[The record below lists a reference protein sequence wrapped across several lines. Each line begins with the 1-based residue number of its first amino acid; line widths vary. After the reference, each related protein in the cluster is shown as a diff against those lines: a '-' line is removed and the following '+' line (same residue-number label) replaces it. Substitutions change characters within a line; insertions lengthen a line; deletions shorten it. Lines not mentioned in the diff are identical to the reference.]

1 MATHFFHSGMVGA
14 PTNTN
19 AAGST
24 LAIIRA
30 VLSTGFNLLTP
41 QSATVASGVMTLTY
55 SAPHGYEDKVLL
67 RLDGAPGGSVVR
79 RVTASAGSSSLTIP
93 APGFADGAVSG
104 SLSTRVAPAGWEEV
118 FTGAGVGV
126 FRSTVIGPGSTRF
139 YYRVAD
145 TVSGSDVRT
154 IRGFESMTDANTG
167 TGPFPTTAQETG
179 NGVFTYRMDSATPMD
194 WVAVVDGRTCYV
206 GMGISITKAMLAF
219 CFGDFAP
226 LGNTDSFAAMVAGG
240 TSSWT
245 SSNPLAHHGAAWY
258 SPRNAAGSSSPLS
271 FVRLTPFGVTGS
283 NSPGSGTMQ
292 TYPSP
297 IDGGMV
303 FVKSILAH
311 EELNNSPLRG
321 VVRGL
326 MFCSANPLV
335 SSRWMIINSVTGI
348 NGRVVVFRDGGY
360 VPSCVAFPID
370 EDWA

>member
-118 FTGAGVGV
+118 FTGAGKAV
-126 FRSTVIGPGSTRF
+126 FRSTATGPGCTRF
-139 YYRVAD
+139 YYRVNDA
-145 TVSGSDVRT
+145 TLGSST
-154 IRGFESMTDANTG
+154 AEFRGFESMSDVDTG
-167 TGPFPTTAQETG
+167 IGPFPTVAQDDGQGIHLLRADSSTPRPWCAIADTRTLYLILGYTSLGAARAFGDMAPYSSSDAFCAFTIGGNASYGYLTNINNTHYVPRIAAGTGTAQTG
-179 NGVFTYRMDSATPMD
+179 TRLSLFVS
-194 WVAVVDGRTCYV
+194 
-206 GMGISITKAMLAF
+206 S
-219 CFGDFAP
+219 
-226 LGNTDSFAAMVAGG
+226 GN
-240 TSSWT
+240 
-245 SSNPLAHHGAAWY
+245 AH
-258 SPRNAAGSSSPLS
+258 
-271 FVRLTPFGVTGS
+271 
-283 NSPGSGTMQ
+283 
-292 TYPSP
+292 TYPSS

-303 FVKSILAH
+303 FSRPVLVNEPGSNAI
-311 EELNNSPLRG
+311 RG
-321 VVRGL
+321 EMRG
-326 MFCSANPLV
+326 MMTCSANPIPSGSLFTVMPTVAGV
-335 SSRWMIINSVTGI
+335 S
-348 NGRVVVFRDGGY
+348 GRVCVARDGGSSG
-360 VPSCVAFPID
+360 PAVAFPID
-370 EDWA
+370 EDWS

>member
-126 FRSTVIGPGSTRF
+126 FRSTIEGPGSTRF

-145 TVSGSDVRT
+145 AASGSGPK
-154 IRGFESMTDANTG
+154 IFRGFEVMTDVDTG
-167 TGPFPTTAQETG
+167 IGPFPSVAQETG
-179 NGVFTYRMDSATPMD
+179 NGIVIDRANSSSALT
-194 WVAVVDGRTCYV
+194 WVAVCDGRTCYLFLSYNPANANLY
-206 GMGISITKAMLAF
+206 GMH
-219 CFGDFAP
+219 FGDISP
-226 LGNTDSFAAMVAGG
+226 LGSSDSFCAAVSKYNSSGG
-240 TSSWT
+240 MLSGSS
-245 SSNPLAHHGAAWY
+245 PLFY
-258 SPRNAAGSSSPLS
+258 SPRSANSSGSSIVCRFLNPM
-271 FVRLTPFGVTGS
+271 GV
-283 NSPGSGTMQ
+283 SGDQ
-292 TYPSP
+292 SRVYPSP
-297 IDGGMV
+297 IYGGMLLTRPIV
-303 FVKSILAH
+303 TLDSDSTTGVI
-311 EELNNSPLRG
+311 RG
-321 VVRGL
+321 TFRGL
-326 MFCSANPLV
+326 MHCSANPLTG
-335 SSRWMIINSVTGI
+335 SSSFYQIFSGI
-348 NGRVVVFRDGGY
+348 SGIDGRVAVVLDAGVGG
-360 VPSCVAFPID
+360 CVAFPLD
-370 EDWA
+370 EDWP

>member
-104 SLSTRVAPAGWEEV
+104 SLSTRVAPAGWDEV

-126 FRSTVIGPGSTRF
+126 FRSTVTGPGSTRF

-145 TVSGSDVRT
+145 TVSGDNPSML
-154 IRGFESMTDANTG
+154 RGFESMTDVDTG
-167 TGPFPTTAQETG
+167 VGAFPTASQLSG
-179 NGVFTYRMDSATPMD
+179 NGVAVMRSSSGVLPWAA
-194 WVAVVDGRTCYV
+194 VADGRTLYLSLGYVVGGSGMYGYVQHMGDATAFSSGDMFCAYV
-206 GMGISITKAMLAF
+206 GYGDNQCDVSGGLYAARLAS
-219 CFGDFAP
+219 G
-226 LGNTDSFAAMVAGG
+226 
-240 TSSWT
+240 
-245 SSNPLAHHGAAWY
+245 
-258 SPRNAAGSSSPLS
+258 AGSAVSA
-271 FVRLTPFGVTGS
+271 S
-283 NSPGSGTMQ
+283 NYWLFPNGSGGLADYGGRS
-292 TYPSP
+292 YPSI

-303 FVKSILAH
+303 F
-311 EELNNSPLRG
+311 LRG
-321 VVRGL
+321 VPINNSGAQVSSDVLRGTLRGL
-326 MFCSANPLV
+326 LHCSANPIAGNAVHCVFSSV
-335 SSRWMIINSVTGI
+335 SGVS
-348 NGRVVVFRDGGY
+348 GRVVVVRTRGNAG
-360 VPSCVAFPID
+360 CVALPID
-370 EDWA
+370 EDWT

>member
-41 QSATVASGVMTLTY
+41 QTATVASGVMTLTY

-126 FRSTVIGPGSTRF
+126 FRSTFVGPGSTRF
-139 YYRVAD
+139 YYRVRD
-145 TVSGSDVRT
+145 TESGSSPG
-154 IRGFESMTDANTG
+154 ILRGYETMIDANTG
-167 TGPFPTTAQETG
+167 TVPFPTVAQVSGNGILIPRANTGASAEWMAVADQRTCYFVLSTGSSTAYTKWFGDQDPLSSVDMFCASVAPTSSNHGLTG
-179 NGVFTYRMDSATPMD
+179 NGAS
-194 WVAVVDGRTCYV
+194 
-206 GMGISITKAMLAF
+206 
-219 CFGDFAP
+219 
-226 LGNTDSFAAMVAGG
+226 
-240 TSSWT
+240 
-245 SSNPLAHHGAAWY
+245 HY
-258 SPRNAAGSSSPLS
+258 SPRSAD
-271 FVRLTPFGVTGS
+271 GVSIGVDQS
-283 NSPGSGTMQ
+283 RSGLAFNSLR

-297 IDGGMV
+297 ITGGMLV
-303 FVKSILAH
+303 SRSLATN
-311 EELNNSPLRG
+311 EGTTGDSGALRG
-321 VVRGL
+321 IMRGAVN
-326 MFCSANPLV
+326 CSANPVPSGSLFVVLPVVQGV
-335 SSRWMIINSVTGI
+335 S
-348 NGRVVVFRDGGY
+348 GRLVVFRDSVNTAAGIL
-360 VPSCVAFPID
+360 VD
-370 EDWA
+370 EDWP